1 MLTALLLLDRAH
13 DLAGNLFLE
22 VAWRI
27 AQARE
32 PRPPAPTP
40 EPKGEAVDVVEP
52 DAAP

>member
-1 MLTALLLLDRAH
+1 MLTALLLLDRAR
-13 DLAGNLFLE
+13 DLAGNLLLE
-22 VAWRI
+22 AAWRI

-32 PRPPAPTP
+32 SRPPEP

>member
-1 MLTALLLLDRAH
+1 MLTALLL
-13 DLAGNLFLE
+13 LE

-32 PRPPAPTP
+32 PQPPAPAP

>member
-1 MLTALLLLDRAH
+1 MLTALLLLDRAS
-13 DLAGNLFLE
+13 DLLLE

-32 PRPPAPTP
+32 PRPPEP